1 MASTV
6 SEPEQTDE
14 QLAAVVARRGESD
27 RALRAA
33 GDAFDRLYHKYAPL
47 LLAFIAARAW
57 PAEPEELHQEVWAR
71 VWHHLPDQFRRS
83 ESFRGWI
90 YQIAR
95 NAILDHAKKHKA
107 ETLINPADVP
117 DGRHRSDL
125 DRLLD
130 QEQMAVFWQCLE
142 KLSPAAASVVCA
154 RLAGED
160 YPELCRRLKLK
171 SDQAYKVFH
180 DAKKQLTT
188 CVERALR

>member
-1 MASTV
+1 M

-27 RALRAA
+27 RAVRGWRRLRPALSQVCPLTPGLHCRAGLARRARGAA
-33 GDAFDRLYHKYAPL
+33 PGSL
-47 LLAFIAARAW
+47 
-57 PAEPEELHQEVWAR
+57 AR

-142 KLSPAAASVVCA
+142 KLSPTAASVVCA
-154 RLAGED
+154 RLAVMIILSSAAG
-160 YPELCRRLKLK
+160 
-171 SDQAYKVFH
+171 SN
-180 DAKKQLTT
+180 
-188 CVERALR
+188 